1 MKETDS
7 AADNNDV
14 LELKTKAFVADLLA
28 SVNIDNSIRDIISY
42 IIKEVGQ
49 FTRSD
54 MVCIYEPVTE
64 PDCVNKVFQNVNNSN

>member
-42 IIKEVGQ
+42 IIKEVG
-49 FTRSD
+49 T
-54 MVCIYEPVTE
+54 
-64 PDCVNKVFQNVNNSN
+64 